1 MIIGN
6 SQPHFM
12 RKLCIT
18 VCNSGDGAI
27 VGCMNRI
34 ITTIL
39 LLALSTAVTANFYTG
54 LEAYLQGDYKTAF
67 IEFSKSAEQGN
78 ADAQYNLGLMYANG
92 KGVPED
98 DREAVRWYR
107 KAAEQGDAVAQY
119 NLGAMYA
126 KGEGVPE
133 DYVKAYMW
141 TSLAVALGEK
151 RAAKNKEI
159 IKSWMTSDQ
168 IAEAQRLS
176 SEWFEKHNR

>member
-67 IEFSKSAEQGN
+67 IEFSKSAEQGY
-78 ADAQYNLGLMYANG
+78 ARAQSDLGVMYANSE
-92 KGVPED
+92 GVPED
-98 DREAVRWYR
+98 DRE
-107 KAAEQGDAVAQY
+107 
-119 NLGAMYA
+119 
-126 KGEGVPE
+126 P
-133 DYVKAYMW
+133 
-141 TSLAVALGEK
+141 
-151 RAAKNKEI
+151 
-159 IKSWMTSDQ
+159 
-168 IAEAQRLS
+168 
-176 SEWFEKHNR
+176 

>member
-1 MIIGN
+1 
-6 SQPHFM
+6 
-12 RKLCIT
+12 
-18 VCNSGDGAI
+18 
-27 VGCMNRI
+27 MNRI

-39 LLALSTAVTANFYTG
+39 LLALSTAVTANFSTG
-54 LEAYLQGDYKTAF
+54 LEAYLQGDHKTAF
-67 IEFSKSAEQGN
+67 VEFRKAAEQGGVL
-78 ADAQYNLGLMYANG
+78 AQFNLGSMYDHG
-92 KGVPED
+92 EGVPED
-98 DREAVRWYR
+98 DREAVKWYR